1 MKKGVKG
8 GNGKERR
15 RRKEKQRLAADYLVA
30 RWQHAGFP
38 QSIWL
43 SPVNLRL
50 RGGGLRR
57 RAARDVIAPRRLV
70 SPPAASRVPALCNRV
85 ALVPGPAGGS
95 RSPWVAASPLAFGF
109 LPGQPRWR
117 QEGDNCSETQ
127 HLSGP
132 VVQGAREGEPR
143 AAALTPQR
151 PGMRAGAR
159 GERGSRGA
167 PPGVPLEQPL
177 PSSGKRSR
185 VIS

>member
-1 MKKGVKG
+1 MKGKGDEEGSKG
-8 GNGKERR
+8 RKRKRKKEEEGETTPRSR
-15 RRKEKQRLAADYLVA
+15 LPGSALAA
-30 RWQHAGFP
+30 R
-38 QSIWL
+38 WL